1 MLGTWIVSTLIYII
15 ISAVLCRTLVPQ
27 PGIKPTAPAVEAQSP
42 NHWTT
47 WDSLLVFFNADLFS
61 LTNLN
66 LQLKKKKKVSELAVP
81 RLTEPWIIGEKKQNS
96 GRQLPR
102 VGFDYAHCW
111 VALGKLLTLSDLT
124 SSSQKWNVTHRI
136 ILSLFARN
144 SEGEFPG
151 SPRGEDYELSLPRAL
166 VQSLFRELRPY
177 PVSQPVLPKKK
188 KKQNW

>member
-1 MLGTWIVSTLIYII
+1 M
-15 ISAVLCRTLVPQ
+15 
-27 PGIKPTAPAVEAQSP
+27 
-42 NHWTT
+42 
-47 WDSLLVFFNADLFS
+47 
-61 LTNLN
+61 
-66 LQLKKKKKVSELAVP
+66 P

-188 KKQNW
+188 KNRIGEILPHGKSWHGSQHTENAVCSVAKPWIILTRPREGNRC